1 MGLSSWFK
9 RFIMKLDVL
18 IVKFQ
23 PHFEM
28 AHVQYHKEVA

>member
-1 MGLSSWFK
+1 
-9 RFIMKLDVL
+9 MKVDVL